1 MIIWCANPIFW
12 AAENLKVWIKRHWIG
27 WYLLTNATTWKG
39 SSAKLQISQQVI
51 VAIENYSHENG
62 SHGALIDG
70 PSRFWHTT
78 KWDNPASI
86 FWNTSTFQCSWRRE
100 RLWKEDRLEFQMIQS
115 IERPLFFHPIHP
127 IGMNIWVCQ
136 LNQTPTPKTYQYWVL
151 QQFGNGTK
159 TAASMVYSDIQQ
171 LYSFRPAW
179 IDSSNLTKTARVS
192 GCCLMGVY
200 GPLQLWMW
208 WSSTNSTGQ
217 KSRNP
222 AGGSVHVAASAHHR
236 QERNE
241 MGDKSL
247 GSVVWLW
254 RFQSWRILNDLRE
267 NQI

>member
-62 SHGALIDG
+62 THGALIDG

-136 LNQTPTPKTYQYWVL
+136 LNQTPTQKPTNTESCNSLEMEQK
-151 QQFGNGTK
+151 
-159 TAASMVYSDIQQ
+159 
-171 LYSFRPAW
+171 
-179 IDSSNLTKTARVS
+179 
-192 GCCLMGVY
+192 
-200 GPLQLWMW
+200 LQLQWYIQIFN
-208 WSSTNSTGQ
+208 NSTHFAQ
-217 KSRNP
+217 HESTP
-222 AGGSVHVAASAHHR
+222 A
-236 QERNE
+236 
-241 MGDKSL
+241 
-247 GSVVWLW
+247 
-254 RFQSWRILNDLRE
+254 I
-267 NQI
+267 